1 MTSCN
6 KPTFPLICNDAY
18 FSEPSYNTGEQ
29 IYYQKIDP
37 VHASHIDGVVL
48 LERNGNYY
56 KAIYTENTINIE
68 WYRCHYKNDPN
79 DEAMITQAIKTAA
92 YLGATLRFDARE
104 YIVNKQLAF
113 ENLTCFKLLGDKQHT
128 LIKSSTT
135 ERFWSYYLKF
145 VNCNNFIIDGIRID
159 QNKSHISQVYTEAD
173 YNITGNDDTL
183 RDFNGGIYV
192 TFIQD
197 RYTGGTIN
205 IEIKNCSFLDLYTRG
220 LQFYNC
226 NTEGEIKI
234 TDNYFESEIQTQ
246 MYRMEHL
253 TLSQSHNINFIV
265 ENNIF
270 KNNVLREANGTP
282 IPNSAQ
288 MPCGISASDCGL
300 VGSLL
305 VSNNYLELCGRD
317 NTGHHRLFAIDFYD
331 NVDNF
336 IISNNIFKNTTW
348 GAIRFDGTR
357 MNAVITDNYIHQLI
371 TNDSGI
377 INSATREIE
386 SGVVKNFS
394 ICNNIIE
401 GVVGNSFGILLQ
413 SQVNSTIIENVNI
426 SNNTFDH
433 LKTAVLI
440 IGSMNNINVSNN
452 IATNMSGVVVD
463 FKAHTS
469 VHTYDDASGEIIS
482 SVHSVKIPLGRVMVN
497 NNNFKS
503 ITTGEGFVGV
513 QIDGLST
520 FSQQNLD
527 HYKNSTKRIVISD
540 NLLYSNNEGYGVIV
554 NSIPEVW
561 PIPTSGGQTLPIL
574 GSSLDGKVTVS
585 GNEVNDVK
593 YGLYLRVHKTIAKEN
608 ILFNCNAQPLL
619 EDYTDNIKFN
629 NYYNNIPV

>member
-1 MTSCN
+1 MTNCN
-6 KPTFPLICNDAY
+6 KPTFPLICNDAD
-18 FSEPSYNTGEQ
+18 FSEPFHNTGEQ

-37 VHASHIDGVVL
+37 VHASYVDGVVL

-68 WYRCHYKNDPN
+68 WYRCLYTNPLIDN
-79 DEAMITQAIKTAA
+79 DEAMITQAVKTAA

-104 YIVNKQLAF
+104 YIVNRQLEF
-113 ENLTCFKLLGDKQHT
+113 QNLSCFKLLGDRQHT
-128 LIKSSTT
+128 LIKSNTT
-135 ERFWSYYLKF
+135 ERFRSYYLKF
-145 VNCNNFIIDGIRID
+145 FDCKNFIIDGLRID
-159 QNKSHISQVYTEAD
+159 QNMSNISQVYTEAD
-173 YNITGNDDTL
+173 YNITSNDDTL
-183 RDFNGGIYV
+183 RDFNGGIYIRKS
-192 TFIQD
+192 T
-197 RYTGGTIN
+197 N
-205 IEIKNCSFLDLYTRG
+205 IEIKNCSFFNLYTRG
-220 LQFYNC
+220 LQFYEC
-226 NTEGEIKI
+226 IEGGEIKI
-234 TDNYFESEIQTQ
+234 TNNYFESEIQTQ

-253 TLSQSHNINFIV
+253 TLSQSHNINFTI
-265 ENNIF
+265 ENNVF
-270 KNNVLREANGTP
+270 KNKVLREANGTP

-300 VGSLL
+300 AGSLL
-305 VSNNYLELCGRD
+305 VNNNYLELCGRD

-401 GVVGNSFGILLQ
+401 GAIGNSYGILLQ
-413 SQVNSTIIENVNI
+413 SQVNNTIAENVNI

-440 IGSMNNINVSNN
+440 VGSMNNINISNN
-452 IATNMSGVVVD
+452 IATNMSGVAVD

-469 VHTYDDASGEIIS
+469 IHTYDSDGNIIS
-482 SVHSVKIPLGRVMVN
+482 SVHRIAVPLGKVMIN

-513 QIDGLST
+513 QIDGLSI

-554 NSIPEVW
+554 NSVPEIW
-561 PIPTSGGQTLPIL
+561 PVPTSGGQSLPIL

-585 GNEVNDVK
+585 GNEINDVK
-593 YGLYLRVHKTIAKEN
+593 YGLYLRTHKTIAKEN
-608 ILFNCNAQPLL
+608 ILFNCSVQPLL

>member
-1 MTSCN
+1 M
-6 KPTFPLICNDAY
+6 
-18 FSEPSYNTGEQ
+18 NTGEEV
-29 IYYQKIDP
+29 YYQKITGSNLPED
-37 VHASHIDGVVL
+37 DVVIIL
-48 LERNGNYY
+48 RNGEYY
-56 KAIYTENTINIE
+56 KALLNENTINIE
-68 WYRCHYKNDPN
+68 WYRCNKRYTN

-104 YIVNKQLAF
+104 YIVNRQLAF
-113 ENLTCFKLLGDKQHT
+113 ENLNCFKLLGDKQHT
-128 LIKSSTT
+128 LIKSDTT
-135 ERFWSYYLKF
+135 ERFRSYYLKF
-145 VNCNNFIIDGIRID
+145 VNCNNFIIDGIKID

-173 YNITGNDDTL
+173 YNIIGSDDTL
-183 RDFNGGIYV
+183 RDFNGGIYI

-197 RYTGGTIN
+197 SYTGGTIN

-253 TLSQSHNINFIV
+253 TLSQSHNINFTI
-265 ENNIF
+265 ENNVF
-270 KNNVLREANGTP
+270 KNKVLREANGTP

-305 VSNNYLELCGRD
+305 VNNNYFELCGRD

-357 MNAVITDNYIHQLI
+357 MNAIITDNYIHQLI

-386 SGVVKNFS
+386 GGVVKNFS

-401 GVVGNSFGILLQ
+401 GVVGNSYGILVQ
-413 SQVNSTIIENVNI
+413 SQVNNTIVENVNI
-426 SNNTFDH
+426 SNNTFDY

-440 IGSMNNINVSNN
+440 VGSMNNINVSNN
-452 IATNMSGVVVD
+452 IATNMSGVAVD

-469 VHTYDDASGEIIS
+469 IHTYDSNGNIIS
-482 SVHSVKIPLGRVMVN
+482 SVHRIAVPLGKVMVN

-513 QIDGLST
+513 QVDGLSIL
-520 FSQQNLD
+520 SQQNLD

-554 NSIPEVW
+554 NSVPEIW
-561 PIPTSGGQTLPIL
+561 PVPTSGGQTLPIL

-585 GNEVNDVK
+585 GNEINDVK
-593 YGLYLRVHKTIAKEN
+593 YGLYLRAHKTIAKEN
-608 ILFNCNAQPLL
+608 ILFNCSVQPLL
-619 EDYTDNIKFN
+619 EDYIDNIKFN